1 MKHIAKSASCAL
13 ALFLA
18 AVLLG
23 GIVPLGVSAAEVTTI
38 LPDERTTVV
47 LAEAYESYGNVNGGK
62 GQLYVETNLG
72 MPTLTA

>member
-1 MKHIAKSASCAL
+1 MKHFAKSASCAS

-23 GIVPLGVSAAEVTTI
+23 GLVPLGVSAAEVTMI

-47 LAEAYESYGNVNGGK
+47 LAEAYESYADTTGG
-62 GQLYVETNLG
+62 GQAV
-72 MPTLTA
+72 